1 MKFFLV
7 TTPDT
12 CTSPKVISTNPKIII
27 YEQDFLWL
35 TILTFGC

>member
-7 TTPDT
+7 TTPDA

-27 YEQDFLWL
+27 YEQDFL
-35 TILTFGC
+35 